1 MKNNILYI
9 VGAVALLGGGAFLFL
24 KNKKSK
30 DLSKLKDLEL
40 DALNKGT
47 STQTQTQTPEEV
59 EKYAKKLLD
68 ARAIAVKIDNL
79 KTEKRNNILKPK
91 MSGTIGQV
99 KSLVIEKRNIAIDKE
114 ISQLLSVL
122 ADLGYTES
130 NGFPVKIN

>member
-30 DLSKLKDLEL
+30 DLSKLKDLVL
-40 DALNKGT
+40 DALNKGAL
-47 STQTQTQTPEEV
+47 TQTQTPEEV

>member
-40 DALNKGT
+40 DALNKGAL
-47 STQTQTQTPEEV
+47 TQTQTPEEV